1 MLGANLSSLFVGHW
15 TAMLIL
21 YADAHPWDEVTMQGR
36 KSGRK
41 RGMRESN
48 SSRALSMLNF
58 HDCS

>member
-36 KSGRK
+36 GQAQNEK
-41 RGMRESN
+41 
-48 SSRALSMLNF
+48 LNCI
-58 HDCS
+58 D

>member
-1 MLGANLSSLFVGHW
+1 
-15 TAMLIL
+15 MLIL